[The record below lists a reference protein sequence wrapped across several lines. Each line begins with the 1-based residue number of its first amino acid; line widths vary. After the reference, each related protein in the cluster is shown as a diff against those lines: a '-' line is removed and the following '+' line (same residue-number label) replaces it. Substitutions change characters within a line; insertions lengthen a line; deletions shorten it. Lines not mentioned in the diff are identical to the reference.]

1 MFVATFWFMYIDFA
15 KRQPFIIDKH
25 EVAAM
30 HGNASCFSLN
40 LAGHLFAVLV
50 LTAQSRPFIITWKM

>member
-1 MFVATFWFMYIDFA
+1 MYIDFA